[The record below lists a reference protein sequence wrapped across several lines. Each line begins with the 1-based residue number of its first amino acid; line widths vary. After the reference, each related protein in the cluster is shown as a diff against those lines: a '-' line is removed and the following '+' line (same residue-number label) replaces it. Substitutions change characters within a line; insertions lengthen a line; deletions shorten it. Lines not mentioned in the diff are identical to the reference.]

1 MTTELFALLATCVL
15 LQILS
20 SGPVFAGMRR
30 QWGLLQ
36 ALGNRETVPELTGWA
51 GRAKRAHD
59 NLAINLGLFSA
70 VILIAA
76 HLDVSNEV
84 TSVSSLVFLGARIV
98 HAVSYIAGIKYIRT
112 LAYLTG
118 VGATVVIGVELL

>member
-1 MTTELFALLATCVL
+1 MTTEIYVLLATCAL

-30 QWGLLQ
+30 QWGLAG
-36 ALGNRETVPELTGWA
+36 ALGNRENVPELTGWA

-70 VILIAA
+70 IILTAA
-76 HLDVSNEV
+76 HLEVSNAV
-84 TSVSSLVFLGARIV
+84 TSAGSLVFLGARV
-98 HAVSYIAGIKYIRT
+98 THAISYIAGIKYVRT

-118 VGATVVIGVELL
+118 VGATIMIAIELL